1 MENSSNKQWSI
12 FKGAGWLLGIAVSMV
27 GALVVFTLSDSL
39 AAAMAAALPIG
50 VFAGISMEQAFQG
63 KNKRTD
69 PGKTKIIVRSLLF
82 GLITFMALYIALK
95 LL

>member
-12 FKGAGWLLGIAVSMV
+12 FKGAGWLLAIAVSLV
-27 GALVVFTLSDSL
+27 GALVVFTLSDSF

-50 VFAGISMEQAFQG
+50 VFAGVRMEQAFQG
-63 KNKRTD
+63 NNKLTD
-69 PGKTKIIVRSLLF
+69 PGKTKIMVRSLLF
-82 GLITFMALYIALK
+82 GLITFMALYMALK